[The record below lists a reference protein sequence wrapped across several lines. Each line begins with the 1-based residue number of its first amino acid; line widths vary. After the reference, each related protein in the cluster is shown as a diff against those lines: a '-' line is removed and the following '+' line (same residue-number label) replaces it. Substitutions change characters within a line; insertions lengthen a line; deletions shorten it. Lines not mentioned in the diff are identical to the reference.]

1 MKQVKHVFTGILS
14 VFILNISCQKN
25 SMSAT
30 AIPPKEVKSD
40 SDTIIEKSGI
50 YLISPNQKDIDS
62 LKKAIGE
69 DQFYTVADDANFYIS
84 KISSS
89 LKGKIPTLKYR
100 KIDFQNENF
109 VFDKSKYQNNW
120 LIVDY
125 KSGKKPE
132 IYSLVDF
139 YSQQSKHEKSQL
151 SSKRESDVESYQNNK
166 DFITMTFDINNDGKE
181 DKIFSN
187 KPNTGDS
194 LRVYFYENNSYVL
207 KLKSINFSQD
217 GGNQVSQIKK
227 NGKGFSV
234 VTNFPEGTD
243 RYNYFISFENNNFT
257 VNKVIHEISSWQD
270 NDKNMKI
277 CEFQPKI
284 SLQKSSDQIFNQFI
298 EAEKKAVC
306 VTKKM
311 Q

>member
-1 MKQVKHVFTGILS
+1 MKQVKHVFVGILS
-14 VFILNISCQKN
+14 LFVLNISCQKN
-25 SMSAT
+25 SVSAT
-30 AIPPKEVKSD
+30 ATLPKEVQSD
-40 SDTIIEKSGI
+40 NDTIIEKSGI
-50 YLISPNQKDIDS
+50 YLISPDLKDIDS
-62 LKKAIGE
+62 IKKVIGE
-69 DQFYTVADDANFYIS
+69 DRFYTVADDANFYIS
-84 KISSS
+84 KISSV
-89 LKGKIPTLKYR
+89 LKDKLPTLKYR
-100 KIDFQNENF
+100 KIDFKNENF

-125 KSGKKPE
+125 KSGNKPE

-139 YSQQSKHEKSQL
+139 YSQQNKSENSQL
-151 SSKRESDVESYQNNK
+151 SLKKASDIEFYQNNK
-166 DFITMTFDINNDGKE
+166 DFITITFDINNDGKE

-194 LRVYFYENNSYVL
+194 LRVYFYENEGYVL

-234 VTNFPEGTD
+234 VTNFPKGTD

-257 VNKVIHEISSWQD
+257 VNKVIHEMSSWQEND
-270 NDKNMKI
+270 NETKI
-277 CEFQPKI
+277 CEFHPKI
-284 SLQKSSDQIFNQFI
+284 DLQKSSDQIFNQLI
-298 EAEKKAVC
+298 AAEKNAVC
-306 VTKKM
+306 TTKKM